1 MPLIPTKLLALA
13 PVILISSA
21 ASASPAA
28 RVVHEATHTH
38 TRAASSEAPA
48 PRPTTPM
55 LADDGCP
62 LPGNVGKGESAH
74 DRCER
79 RRAEAKEKAEVAH
92 K

>member
-21 ASASPAA
+21 ASATPAA
-28 RVVHEATHTH
+28 RVVHESTH
-38 TRAASSEAPA
+38 TRTASTEAPA

-74 DRCER
+74 ARCER
-79 RRAEAKEKAEVAH
+79 RRAEAKAEASH